1 MTFRTKPP
9 MTYISPTAAE
19 IREAAE
25 VVELKTWSPDF
36 VTDLANVAAGGEV
49 LPSHQWRHLVEPT
62 AGKRDRDGDYFYR
75 DADGDGRYTKDAEKA
90 LAMRQ
95 KYSNP
100 KILNMAIQTHENVC
114 RFLRTVDFDGV
125 PGSSPLQK
133 AVSLLKIM
141 SQRDGWSGGAEG
153 DPLPIFAE
161 GDAQTEAETLNDL
174 LDDIES
180 LDDLET
186 QLLEEDDEEKGAGSG
201 HGRMQKTVRLAQEM
215 LDGKDIWLQVS
226 RQLDKLAKMKVAKS
240 IKVVPD
246 IEGEDVRHRPIES
259 FSEMHRLPQSEWALP
274 RSLRNYR
281 IATRAV
287 QVRERVKREEKQ
299 QLLYMIIDC
308 SGSMED
314 GQRIYKAGGVL
325 FNRLKA
331 VVAGEAQIFVRF
343 FDSRLFEEHHADTPA
358 AAKELMKRFQKENF
372 SGGGTKIAK
381 CARGALERIEEIERE
396 GNLTRPELVI
406 VTDGEDNVS
415 SLKRE
420 DFGQTRMHAFV
431 VERSN
436 AELVQL
442 ARETGGV
449 GIEKL

>member
-9 MTYISPTAAE
+9 IHYISPTPTEIRGAAE
-19 IREAAE
+19 A
-25 VVELKTWSPDF
+25 VKLKKWSPDF
-36 VTDLANVAAGGEV
+36 VADLANVAAGGEV

-75 DADGDGRYTKDAEKA
+75 DETRDGHYTRDAEKA

-100 KILNMAIQTHENVC
+100 KILNMAVQTHENVC
-114 RFLRTVDFDGV
+114 RFLRTVDFTGV
-125 PGSSPLQK
+125 PGDSPLQK

-141 SQRDGWSGGAEG
+141 SERDGWRGGAEG

-161 GDAQTEAETLNDL
+161 GDAQDEAETLNDL
-174 LDDIES
+174 LDAIES

-186 QLLEEDDEEKGAGSG
+186 QLLEEDDAEKGAGSG

-215 LDGKDIWLQVS
+215 LSGKEIWLQVS
-226 RQLDKLAKMKVAKS
+226 RHLDKLARMRTAKRVKVF
-240 IKVVPD
+240 PD

-259 FSEMHRLPQSEWALP
+259 FSEMHRLPQTEWALP

-281 IATRAV
+281 IATRAAH
-287 QVRERVKREEKQ
+287 VRERVKREEKQ
-299 QLLYMIIDC
+299 QLLYMMIDC
-308 SGSMED
+308 SGSMD
-314 GQRIYKAGGVL
+314 SGQRIYKAGGVL

-331 VVAGEAQIFVRF
+331 VVAGDAQIFVRF

-358 AAKELMKRFQKENF
+358 AAKGLMQRFQKQNF
-372 SGGGTKIAK
+372 SGGGTNIAK
-381 CARGALERIEEIERE
+381 CARETLARIDEIQKE
-396 GNLTRPELVI
+396 GSLTRPELVI

-415 SLKRE
+415 SLKQE

-442 ARETGGV
+442 ARSTGGV